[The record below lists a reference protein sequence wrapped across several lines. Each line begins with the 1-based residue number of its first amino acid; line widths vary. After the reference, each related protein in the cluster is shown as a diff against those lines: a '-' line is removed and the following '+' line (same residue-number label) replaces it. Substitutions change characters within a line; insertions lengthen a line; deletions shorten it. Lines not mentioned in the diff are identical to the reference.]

1 MSTPPFHVV
10 LVRPE
15 IPQNTGS
22 IARLAAA
29 TKTRLHL
36 VGPLGFSL
44 EDRYLKRAGLDYW
57 PLVDLRTYPDWEE
70 FDAAHQTAVA
80 TNFKYFSARAERSY
94 LQADFR
100 TGDFLVFGSETK
112 GLGAEFLASRRDA
125 TYRIPIFEPGVR
137 SLNLANAV
145 SIVLYEALRQSGLLS
160 ATTSH

>member
-1 MSTPPFHVV
+1 MSGTEPNLHIV

-57 PLVDLRTYPDWEE
+57 PLVDLRTYSDWDQ
-70 FDAAHQTAVA
+70 FAAAHPSPPHA
-80 TNFKYFSARAERSY
+80 KYFSTHAEKTY
-94 LQADFR
+94 LDADFLR
-100 TGDFLVFGSETK
+100 GDFLFFGCETK
-112 GLGAEFLASRRDA
+112 GLGRDFIAERIDRA
-125 TYRIPIFEPGVR
+125 YRIPIFEPGVR
-137 SLNLANAV
+137 SLNLSNAV
-145 SIVLYEALRQSGLLS
+145 SIVVYEALRQTGLLVS
-160 ATTSH
+160 

>member
-1 MSTPPFHVV
+1 M

-29 TKTRLHL
+29 TRARLHL

-57 PLVDLRTYPDWEE
+57 PLVDLRTYAGWDE
-70 FDAAHQTAVA
+70 FTATINSGGAHL
-80 TNFKYFSARAERSY
+80 KYFSARAKRSY
-94 LQADFR
+94 IEADYAP
-100 TGDFLVFGSETK
+100 GDFLFFGSETK
-112 GLGAEFLASRRDA
+112 GLGKEFLRARMEA
-125 TYRIPIFEPGVR
+125 AYRIPIFEPGVR

-145 SIVLYEALRQSGLLS
+145 SIVLYEALRQAGRLI
-160 ATTSH
+160 A

>member
-1 MSTPPFHVV
+1 MNIVEPALHIV

-29 TKTRLHL
+29 TRARLHL

-57 PLVDLRTYPDWEE
+57 PLVDLRTYGGWDE
-70 FDAAHQTAVA
+70 FVAANRDVPAK
-80 TNFKYFSARAERSY
+80 FFSARAEQSY
-94 LQADFR
+94 LSAGYVR
-100 TGDFLVFGSETK
+100 GDYLVFGSETR
-112 GLGAEFLASRRDA
+112 GLGKEFIEERIEQ
-125 TYRIPIFEPGVR
+125 TYRIPIFESGVR

-145 SIVLYEALRQSGLLS
+145 SIVVYEALRQTG
-160 ATTSH
+160 AIR